1 MVSADVQ
8 IFKCVTH
15 ERWKTNFVHL
25 HTIHT
30 VEQTYIHISW
40 GALNMQDLKML
51 DIDMNLADHRRHT
64 GHKIAAHENT
74 GKKGWKQLPGG
85 RWYKFIRWGLST
97 TPVVIEIGA
106 GVWLGYSLLLA
117 HIFSQPTS

>member
-74 GKKGWKQLPGG
+74 GKKDGNSYQVVGGINSYGGVYLLPQSSSKLVPV
-85 RWYKFIRWGLST
+85 YGLDT
-97 TPVVIEIGA
+97 VC
-106 GVWLGYSLLLA
+106 Y
-117 HIFSQPTS
+117 